1 MKYFAF
7 ISYSHKDFRAARF
20 IQGELEHFRHA
31 NLRIRDE
38 LRPNDAKFVREI
50 YRDRT
55 GLSGKAEGFERELE
69 KSLSESRYLIVVCSP
84 EVAERKGGCNWI
96 QWEIET
102 FRRLHGDDADSRII
116 PVIAGG
122 DPDLTDASCLPLP
135 LRREVFAGR
144 NLPDMRVHDGHG
156 GFWARRKAWHSAVI
170 TLLSYVFDVERQAI
184 EDRFAV
190 ERARARL
197 RNGSVAALM
206 LFLLCGSLGWA
217 WHENERKKDMES
229 WVHFTEA
236 QHLLEQVSPDDAFG
250 KADRALA
257 HLSLALRMSVA
268 RDYLVNQIAMRSW
281 IVPEGCCKEQTIPKR
296 KLSGGLI
303 VVPEDFP
310 LSFSL
315 VTNTTHA
322 LSAHVVGECFKR
334 IWRTDPFFSVLGGEV
349 SPVGNVLAVHVRHPD
364 YAIVGMDPFTG
375 RELWR
380 KRTGGLLQC
389 FSFSKDGR
397 YLAVLSRTGQ
407 LSVLKAETGT
417 LAFETCCVGESAKAM
432 LFSDAGDR
440 LFVYMKSEFVNMT
453 ISYRLMRFVPKVAV
467 STDGFPI
474 LHCEVNERS
483 FTLISQT
490 GSNYGTRVE
499 FDRGSLE
506 RISMADVHGA
516 IPHDNCNEIACA
528 TNEDATVLAVATR
541 QAEIQLLTAK
551 HGKPICDAFEMP
563 QSIHCLRFARLAGRE
578 FLIVGGGSKFLDRK
592 FAEGFYAIIDPEQR
606 KVVCLHSRF
615 PGRVSRIYPISKNRI
630 LLHGDNNAQDYVI
643 TLPSA
648 EGFGNDE
655 LKTITVLLSG
665 RLPNADQVSL
675 PGLRLLSNSK
685 TGNLWSK
692 VVGRM
697 LADPDD
703 LQGYLSDWVGYCQKA
718 FKSEYARLH
727 PWNSPQEVDARF
739 SAMSVQ
745 DWRLALMADVKLAY
759 VADKFTDCLL
769 KLTPDSELA
778 KKERESCLRLFG
790 KMDSIR
796 VQDKDATM
804 CAWRQFVSS
813 SAPDIFEGYSILYQA
828 AAAASG
834 DQAEFSSVL
843 GDAAAMLA
851 AQIKDVRIESGMLV
865 PIVRQ
870 IGTLKRFAGVVSLD
884 DIGMCAYFDTLI
896 KSTESARPKI
906 QALQLRSDLLK
917 LKLQHCIATG
927 DRSEA
932 FIVRERLSAEHDYG
946 NDLQRIPGYTSFA
959 QKKSSLGVPTLEFLD
974 VFLPLLRHDGTSSR
988 KLYDAHVRGMDGAFA
1003 EVVNRMAWVMLSELK
1018 RHKVNLGE
1026 MQMVLDALDASLRQ
1040 GVRITKVTP
1049 GNWADRQGWREGDR
1063 IVAINGITV
1072 YDADMLNTIL
1082 GVHLFAVPD
1091 DELEIELSRNGKP
1104 IVVRTKEKKLG
1115 FDFNL

>member
-217 WHENERKKDMES
+217 CHENERKKDMES

-322 LSAHVVGECFKR
+322 LSAHAVGECFKR

-380 KRTGGLLQC
+380 KRTGGLLQY
-389 FSFSKDGR
+389 FSFSNDGR
-397 YLAVLSRTGQ
+397 YLAILSRTGQ

-499 FDRGSLE
+499 FDCRSLE
-506 RISMADVHGA
+506 RISMADVHDA
-516 IPHDNCNEIACA
+516 IPHDNCNEITCA
-528 TNEDATVLAVATR
+528 TNGNATILAVATK
-541 QAEIQLLTAK
+541 QSEIQLLAAK
-551 HGKPICDAFEMP
+551 LGKPICDVIEMP
-563 QSIHCLRFARLAGRE
+563 QSIHCLRFVHLAGRE
-578 FLIVGGGSKFLDRK
+578 CLIVGGGAKFLDRK
-592 FAEGFYAIIDPEQR
+592 FAEGFYAIIDPAR
-606 KVVCLHSRF
+606 GKVVCLHSRF
-615 PGRVSRIYPISKNRI
+615 PGRVSRIYPISKDKI

-648 EGFGNDE
+648 EGFGNSE

-665 RLPNADQVSL
+665 RSANADQVSF

-697 LADPDD
+697 LADPND
-703 LQGYLSDWVGYCQKA
+703 LQDYLSDWIGHCQKA
-718 FKSEYARLH
+718 FKSECARLH
-727 PWNSPQEVDARF
+727 PLSSSQEMDAHF
-739 SAMSVQ
+739 DAMSVQ
-745 DWRLALMADVKLAY
+745 DWRLALMADGKLAY
-759 VADKFTDCLL
+759 MADKFTGCLL
-769 KLTPDSELA
+769 KLMPDSELA

-790 KMDSIR
+790 KMDAIS
-796 VQDKDATM
+796 VLDKEATM
-804 CAWRQFVSS
+804 CAWHQFVSS
-813 SAPDIFEGYSILYQA
+813 PVSDIFEGYCILYQA
-828 AAAASG
+828 AAAASS
-834 DQAEFSSVL
+834 DRVEFSSVI
-843 GDAAAMLA
+843 GDATAMLA
-851 AQIKDVRIESGMLV
+851 AKIKDVRIEPGMLV

-870 IGTLKRFAGVVSLD
+870 ISTLKRFAGVVSQD
-884 DIGMCAYFDTLI
+884 DIGMCACFDALI

-932 FIVRERLSAEHDYG
+932 FAVRERLSAEHDYG
-946 NDLQRIPGYTSFA
+946 NDLQRVPGYTSFA
-959 QKKSSLGVPTLEFLD
+959 QKKSSLGVPTLDFLD
-974 VFLPLLRHDGTSSR
+974 VFLPLLRHDGCSSR
-988 KLYDAHVRGMDGAFA
+988 KLYDAYVGRMDGAFA
-1003 EVVNRMAWVMLSELK
+1003 EVVNRMTWVMLSELR
-1018 RHKVNLGE
+1018 RHRVDLGE
-1026 MQMVLDALDASLRQ
+1026 MRVVLNALDGSLRQ

-1049 GNWADRQGWREGDR
+1049 GKWADRQGWREGDR

-1082 GVHLFAVPD
+1082 GVHHFSVSDP
-1091 DELEIELSRNGKP
+1091 ELEVELFRDGKS
-1104 IVVRTKEKKLG
+1104 VTVRTREKKLG
-1115 FDFNL
+1115 IDFNL